1 VPTPFYHLQ
10 LAEDLLRQSSG
21 SVPVRCLQSHRPAF
35 LLGSTA
41 PDVQTISGQKRFETH
56 FFELPLQHADLLPW
70 KRMLAAHPGLD
81 NRGYLDCDLGAFLA
95 GYACHLLADW
105 LWVRRIYAPVFGPD
119 CDWDTLPRRSYLHN
133 ALRAYL
139 DQQIWNQLPADLGQT
154 LAQAFPQAWLPFAA
168 DTDLIQWRDWLVDQ
182 LSPGGAAQTVEV
194 FAARQGIAPQEYYAL
209 INSEARLESEVFSR
223 LPRVQLE
230 AYRQELWAETIQLL
244 QSLFEM
250 RFS

>member
-10 LAEDLLRQSSG
+10 LAEDLLRQISG
-21 SVPVRCLQSHRPAF
+21 SAPMRCLQSHRPAF

-56 FFELPLQHADLLPW
+56 FFELPLQPCSLLPW
-70 KRMLAAHPGLD
+70 KRMLTAYPELKLRDRLHSD
-81 NRGYLDCDLGAFLA
+81 QGAFLA

-119 CDWDTLPRRSYLHN
+119 CDWETLPRRSFLHN
-133 ALRAYL
+133 VLRAYL
-139 DQQIWNQLPADLGQT
+139 DQQIWSHLPGDLGQT
-154 LAQAFPQAWLPFAA
+154 LVQASPQAWLPFAA
-168 DTDLIQWRDWLVDQ
+168 DADLIRWRGWLVDQ

-194 FAARQGIAPQEYYAL
+194 FAARQGIAPQEFTAL
-209 INSEARLESEVFSR
+209 MHSEARLESEVFSR

-244 QSLFEM
+244 ESLFEK
-250 RFS
+250 RIS